1 MRYRYSR
8 WSSSQSSAVLDASD
22 VLNAMSDDVVE
33 DGDVSAALQSLT
45 KSGVTVEGEL
55 VLPGFDDL
63 LSDIQ
68 AARQESL
75 ERYDLDSMIED
86 VGLQVADVISTE
98 RRAIAQAF
106 ERSSSSQADDQEL
119 SFVMENVAGHK
130 QELLDGLP
138 EDLGAAIAEL
148 SEYEFLDLEARARF
162 EGLMDMLQRHVLQS
176 HAQSMERSLL
186 EAGEQGA
193 SDLARALEALNDLI
207 DERLDGGDPDFER
220 FRSDYGHHF
229 PPAGSLEDMLVEI
242 QEQSRQTESLL
253 SNMGPDSRQALERT
267 MQSVVRDAQLR
278 ESLSKLAERLPA
290 LLPPRPR
297 GAEYPFSGAQSLSL
311 EEALVLMRRM
321 HDLDA
326 LETSVRECLET
337 GDWQKLDLD
346 SVRRSLGDAAGDAAE
361 QLVRLPELLQDAGF
375 IGRQGHQMCLTARG
389 LRKLGQKA
397 LDEIFHRL
405 KRNGL
410 GEHRVEVRGP
420 GTDLTT
426 DTKTYEFGDRLAL
439 DIQKTL
445 MNAVARGSVRLPLQ
459 LEAGDF
465 EVFRSELATQAATVL
480 MLDLSRSM
488 PLRGCF
494 VAAKKVTL
502 ALDTLIRTQFP
513 RDRLHVVGFSDLAR
527 EVEPDA
533 LLSLSWRDYVQGTNL
548 QHGFMVA
555 RRLLGRHRHGNRQ
568 IIVITDGEPTAHFS
582 GRDLQ
587 FSYPPSAA
595 TYAETL
601 REVQRCTR
609 ERITINTF
617 MLGRSHVLTDF
628 VTQMTRINSGR
639 AFFASPEKLADF
651 ILLDYV
657 AAKRRP

>member
-1 MRYRYSR
+1 
-8 WSSSQSSAVLDASD
+8 
-22 VLNAMSDDVVE
+22 
-33 DGDVSAALQSLT
+33 
-45 KSGVTVEGEL
+45 
-55 VLPGFDDL
+55 
-63 LSDIQ
+63 
-68 AARQESL
+68 
-75 ERYDLDSMIED
+75 
-86 VGLQVADVISTE
+86 
-98 RRAIAQAF
+98 
-106 ERSSSSQADDQEL
+106 
-119 SFVMENVAGHK
+119 
-130 QELLDGLP
+130 
-138 EDLGAAIAEL
+138 
-148 SEYEFLDLEARARF
+148 
-162 EGLMDMLQRHVLQS
+162 
-176 HAQSMERSLL
+176 MERSLL

-445 MNAVARGSVRLPLQ
+445 MNAVARGSV
-459 LEAGDF
+459 
-465 EVFRSELATQAATVL
+465 
-480 MLDLSRSM
+480 
-488 PLRGCF
+488 
-494 VAAKKVTL
+494 
-502 ALDTLIRTQFP
+502 
-513 RDRLHVVGFSDLAR
+513 
-527 EVEPDA
+527 
-533 LLSLSWRDYVQGTNL
+533 
-548 QHGFMVA
+548 
-555 RRLLGRHRHGNRQ
+555 
-568 IIVITDGEPTAHFS
+568 
-582 GRDLQ
+582 
-587 FSYPPSAA
+587 
-595 TYAETL
+595 
-601 REVQRCTR
+601 
-609 ERITINTF
+609 
-617 MLGRSHVLTDF
+617 
-628 VTQMTRINSGR
+628 
-639 AFFASPEKLADF
+639 
-651 ILLDYV
+651 
-657 AAKRRP
+657 